1 MTDEDK
7 RNPGETEA
15 PSLRLGAKLTL
26 EFLSIVVGVLLA
38 LGLSEWADDRE
49 HLRLADTALVNIGN
63 EINANYEVL
72 RLIHDNNVTTIEL
85 INDADADA
93 SGRNII
99 PGMQLQETAWEAFLA
114 TGLSAYV
121 DYDELLALS
130 NLYSMQRIYKQTGS
144 QLSQA
149 VMNATAYSV
158 AMDSTISDTKFQ
170 DDFVVYFQLLAT
182 IETQLLDAYAAA
194 GASSEKS
201 D

>member
-63 EINANYEVL
+63 EIDVNHEVL
-72 RLIHDNNVTTIEL
+72 RQIHDNNVTTIEL

-158 AMDSTISDTKFQ
+158 AMDSTISDAKFQ
-170 DDFVVYFQLLAT
+170 GDFVVYFQLLTT